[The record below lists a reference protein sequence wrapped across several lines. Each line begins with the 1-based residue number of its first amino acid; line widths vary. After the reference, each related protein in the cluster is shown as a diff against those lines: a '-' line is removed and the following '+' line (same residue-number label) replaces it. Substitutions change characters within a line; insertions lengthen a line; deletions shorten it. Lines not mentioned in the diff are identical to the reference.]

1 MKKLLVV
8 LCRPKDDA
16 PGYKVIGCNT
26 AGHVLVS
33 GAFPRQPRAIR
44 STLREVRRA
53 LNQWQGL
60 SSYGIAEV
68 KLAGI
73 QILDIADY
81 KQETALYRETVR
93 GGFSI
98 SGRFF

>member
-26 AGHVLVS
+26 AGHILVS
-33 GAFPRQPRAIR
+33 GPYPRHPRAIR

-53 LNQWQGL
+53 LSQWKGL
-60 SSYGIAEV
+60 SSTGIAEV
-68 KLAGI
+68 KVAGI

-81 KQETALYRETVR
+81 KQEAVLYRENSVR
-93 GGFSI
+93 HTKNLANL
-98 SGRFF
+98 

>member
-26 AGHVLVS
+26 AGHILVS
-33 GAFPRQPRAIR
+33 GPYPRHPRAIR

-53 LNQWQGL
+53 LSQWKGL
-60 SSYGIAEV
+60 SST
-68 KLAGI
+68 GI

-81 KQETALYRETVR
+81 KQEAALYRENSVR
-93 GGFSI
+93 HTKNLANL
-98 SGRFF
+98 